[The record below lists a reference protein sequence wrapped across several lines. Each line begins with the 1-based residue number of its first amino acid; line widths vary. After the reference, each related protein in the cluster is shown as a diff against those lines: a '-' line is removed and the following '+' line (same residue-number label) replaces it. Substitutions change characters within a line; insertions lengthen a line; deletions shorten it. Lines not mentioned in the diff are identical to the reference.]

1 MNRIGDFGY
10 LCGVVLIYYFF
21 RSIDFSVVF
30 VLSPFFTKIMVSFL
44 NLEIACLDI
53 ICLCLFIGS
62 IGKSA
67 QMGLHT

>member
-1 MNRIGDFGY
+1 MNRVGDFGY
-10 LCGVVLIYYFF
+10 LCGLAFIYYFF

-30 VLSPFFTKIMVSFL
+30 VLAPFFTKVIIPCFTL
-44 NLEIACLDI
+44 DIPCLDT
-53 ICLCLFIGS
+53 ICICLFIGS